1 MSVSQN
7 LLYII
12 NTFQDFPARYAA
24 ADRAKKASILR
35 EMADAAVFNADG
47 VSSSRKKP
55 FTFFMQEEITSINK
69 VDVSESSK
77 TSTSAGDEGIE
88 PPTCGFGD
96 RCSAN

>member
-1 MSVSQN
+1 MCSFQEIAKNS
-7 LLYII
+7 YIH
-12 NTFQDFPARYAA
+12 
-24 ADRAKKASILR
+24 R

-47 VSSSRKKP
+47 VAIFWKKP
-55 FTFFMQEEITSINK
+55 FAFFMREEIISINK